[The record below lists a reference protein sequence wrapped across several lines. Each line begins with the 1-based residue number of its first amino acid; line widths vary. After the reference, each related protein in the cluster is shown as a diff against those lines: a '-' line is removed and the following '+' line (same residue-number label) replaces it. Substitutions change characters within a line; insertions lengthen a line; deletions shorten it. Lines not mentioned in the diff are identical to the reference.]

1 MNVREALTNLV
12 SLIERIPQDDDVV
25 NDCEAWD
32 MLQDSEELSIAR
44 ELVAE
49 MEEQ

>member
-12 SLIERIPQDDDVV
+12 SLIDRLPSDEDIICDE
-25 NDCEAWD
+25 EAWD
-32 MLQDSEELSIAR
+32 KLCDSEELQIAR

-49 MEEQ
+49 MEGP